1 MGNSCGCGH
10 CTCSDDDADK
20 KAPEDKVEDLKK
32 DIADLGFHVE
42 ETEDGEI
49 KVSE

>member
-10 CTCSDDDADK
+10 CTCGDEPEE
-20 KAPEDKVEDLKK
+20 KAPEDKIEDLKK
-32 DIADLGFHVE
+32 DIADLGFNVE